1 MSSIMTFIEGYMSGD
16 AWEELCVS
24 CYRLNNKHKPILPFQ
39 QYMAETQELKA
50 LHVMESFINVI
61 ALNVNMMI
69 KNSMNIKET
78 S

>member
-1 MSSIMTFIEGYMSGD
+1 
-16 AWEELCVS
+16 
-24 CYRLNNKHKPILPFQ
+24 
-39 QYMAETQELKA
+39 MAETQELKA